1 VTKSVIL
8 YTVLGIFAGILAIIH
23 SAFFELKTP
32 APTEN
37 SFLQATAQKYINPPE
52 TLKPEQSETR
62 PRGNWRSYT
71 IQRGDNLSRIF
82 SKFKIPPKVL
92 QEILSGDELSSELTA
107 LFPGRNI
114 ELLVNGN
121 GLLDQLRYHQDKI
134 DTVEVRR
141 THFGYSITKSS
152 KPLEKRT
159 ASAHGII
166 HSSLYNDAKVAGLS
180 DKLVMEMANIFAW
193 DIDFALEIRVGDEF
207 TVFYE
212 QFYLD
217 DKPYRVGKILAAEF
231 INRGKV
237 HTAIRFIEDNG
248 VAGYYTPDGE
258 TLRKAFLR
266 TPVEF
271 ARISSHFNLRRRHPI
286 LNKIRAHK
294 GTDYAAPSGTPIRAT
309 GKGQISFRGMKGGYG
324 RVVIVQH
331 GQQYSTLYAHMSR
344 FGKPRKG
351 SQIKQGQIIGYVGKS
366 GLATGPHLH
375 YEFRVNG
382 VHRNPLTVKLP
393 NSIPIDQASMPR
405 FRKDTPTL
413 LAQLR
418 TYRTNTIAKADYPE
432 KTGSIELD

>member
-1 VTKSVIL
+1 MTKSVIL
-8 YTVLGIFAGILAIIH
+8 MSVLGIFAGILAIIH
-23 SAFFELKTP
+23 STLFEPETAAPPANAFQQL
-32 APTEN
+32 
-37 SFLQATAQKYINPPE
+37 TAQKDINRPEPP
-52 TLKPEQSETR
+52 KPQNSEVR
-62 PRGNWRSYT
+62 SRENWRSYT
-71 IQRGDNLSRIF
+71 IQRGDSLSRIF
-82 SKFKIPPKVL
+82 SKFKIPAKVL
-92 QEILSGDELSSELTA
+92 QDILSGDELSSELTA
-107 LFPGRNI
+107 LYPGRNI
-114 ELLVNGN
+114 ELLVNGK
-121 GLLDQLRYHQDKI
+121 GLLDKLRYHQNKI
-134 DTVEVRR
+134 DTVEVSR
-141 THFGYSITKSS
+141 TDFDYSITKSS

-159 ASAHGII
+159 ANAYGVI

-207 TVFYE
+207 TVSYE

-217 DKPYRVGKILAAEF
+217 DKPYRTGKILAVEF
-231 INRGKV
+231 INRGKT
-237 HTAIRFIEDNG
+237 HTAVRFIDDHG
-248 VAGYYTPDGE
+248 VASYYTPDGE
-258 TLRKAFLR
+258 SLKKAFLR

-271 ARISSHFNLRRRHPI
+271 ARISSHFNLRRRHPV

-294 GTDYAAPSGTPIRAT
+294 GTDYAAPSGTPVRAT
-309 GKGQISFRGMKGGYG
+309 GKGRISFRGKKGGYG

-393 NSIPIDQASMPR
+393 NSLPINQASMPR
-405 FRKDTPTL
+405 FRRDTQPL

-418 TYRTNTIAKADYPE
+418 TYRNNTIAKADHQEIRIY
-432 KTGSIELD
+432 